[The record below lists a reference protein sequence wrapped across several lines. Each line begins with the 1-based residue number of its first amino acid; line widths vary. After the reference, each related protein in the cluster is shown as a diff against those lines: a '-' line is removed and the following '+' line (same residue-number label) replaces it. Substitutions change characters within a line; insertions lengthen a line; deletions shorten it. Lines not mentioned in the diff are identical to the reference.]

1 MEKQMFDNNEHVIDY
16 VDMML
21 LGDLRP
27 ELDWHV
33 QAYYERQDRQRTQ
46 MWTPVGEVW
55 WEL

>member
-1 MEKQMFDNNEHVIDY
+1 MFDNNEHVIDY